1 MCYTDCNYRIDYSKG
16 EGGDGMANKF
26 QIGTTVFDHWS
37 ISSQL
42 SSGELGSVFVLSH
55 QDQNMENI
63 SQLKVVSVP
72 RDLKD
77 LMMIQQT
84 VADVPAYINSVLSF
98 VMEEVELMTR
108 LNGNP
113 HVVQY
118 FDHKKDPHANG
129 IGCDI
134 LVRTEH
140 LLPLEEYVLTCPLTR
155 SDILRLGVEM
165 CRALEDCHQKNILH
179 RDIQLNRIYA
189 TKSGNF
195 KLGDFAIPCVEASD
209 LPSLGVEDLP
219 HLYMAPELCKGE
231 DYDHTVDIYA
241 LSLVL
246 YQLLNKNRLA
256 FVEEHRSWVTEGDL
270 RKAQALRLS
279 GASLPPPF
287 FAKKGKLYKVLA
299 KAAQPKAKD
308 RYQSAQAFRR
318 DLELLMPKKEDRIP
332 LYPSI
337 APFQPQNFGKQSVI
351 GAIFGLQP
359 LRGLN
364 SAETFGLF

>member
-1 MCYTDCNYRIDYSKG
+1 MNRQKRQVIFIMVDTQRTDMLGCYG
-16 EGGDGMANKF
+16 NKDMHTPNLDKLAE
-26 QIGTTVFDHWS
+26 QGLRYTNAQTCQPVCAPARGS
-37 ISSQL
+37 IFTGL
-42 SSGELGSVFVLSH
+42 
-55 QDQNMENI
+55 
-63 SQLKVVSVP
+63 
-72 RDLKD
+72 
-77 LMMIQQT
+77 
-84 VADVPAYINSVLSF
+84 Y
-98 VMEEVELMTR
+98 
-108 LNGNP
+108 
-113 HVVQY
+113 
-118 FDHKKDPHANG
+118 PHANG